1 MMQQN
6 LIQDTKEYIHFITIG
21 IAIGSNHEFAYK
33 LTDGSNVSDILA
45 INDHDFLVDKRDGS
59 GLGWRRGRIEKLYKI
74 DLAQAG
80 CLLKAK

>member
-21 IAIGSNHEFAYK
+21 IAIGANHEFAYK

-45 INDHDFLVDKRDGS
+45 INDHDFLVD
-59 GLGWRRGRIEKLYKI
+59 
-74 DLAQAG
+74 
-80 CLLKAK
+80 